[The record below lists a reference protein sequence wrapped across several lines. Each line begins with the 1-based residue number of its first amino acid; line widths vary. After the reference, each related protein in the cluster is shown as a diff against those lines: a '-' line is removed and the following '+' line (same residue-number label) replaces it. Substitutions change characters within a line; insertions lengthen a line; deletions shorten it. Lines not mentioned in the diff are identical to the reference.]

1 MKASSCSGSL
11 IVFNHRRGGESK
23 RRHRVLVPYLSSRTD
38 VNTRRESNLK
48 VAKECLELE
57 FREGDPFLGLDD
69 RDSW

>member
-1 MKASSCSGSL
+1 MVADC
-11 IVFNHRRGGESK
+11 INHRRSEESK
-23 RRHRVLVPYLSSRTD
+23 RRHRVLVPHLNHAA
-38 VNTRRESNLK
+38 VNTRRDESNLK